1 MQLNASCKLQSN
13 ADCSSFRNQMKSI
26 CSMAASRCKITRLQG
41 MNIFLLTDKSKSS
54 SNYFYG
60 INQYFQRPTYANWPE
75 AVRIRIASVALEVE
89 LVSIKRTGDAARG
102 DRDQFTRSKL
112 RGCQGRRRRQWR
124 GRSGGRRRLWC
135 YKYPWPQ
142 SLGQSD
148 SELQISNMKVSS
160 ELLPYLVHFVK
171 RPRTWSN

>member
-1 MQLNASCKLQSN
+1 MQLNVRTN
-13 ADCSSFRNQMKSI
+13 AQIAVKCRLGVTSDCSCIRNQMKSI

-41 MNIFLLTDKSKSS
+41 MSIFLLTDKSKSS

-60 INQYFQRPTYANWPE
+60 TNQYFQRPTYANWPE

-112 RGCQGRRRRQWR
+112 RGCQGRRRRQ
-124 GRSGGRRRLWC
+124 
-135 YKYPWPQ
+135 
-142 SLGQSD
+142 
-148 SELQISNMKVSS
+148 
-160 ELLPYLVHFVK
+160 
-171 RPRTWSN
+171 